1 MTSTNVILNRTK
13 KELKYQWYSR
23 IIWIT
28 MIISVFISLLNI
40 YGLKSKAE
48 SSYDLY
54 VRTYNLYKEEGMN
67 VDKMLDMPINISG
80 TGTEQE
86 VVDNPVRL
94 RLEEAVTS
102 INHLTINSIVTN
114 TLEWMTFVFFP
125 LIFAIYSIF
134 IASYDYKYKTV
145 SIKATLTA
153 PSQLITSKI
162 LSIFLGVLVIFIITL
177 ISSLITGFFFYN
189 QIISGIEEQTLTR
202 FDNAIL
208 PNNLTLQI
216 LFSLLV
222 SLIFASIGFFMGILF
237 KSALLPV
244 ILFFV
249 YDFIIPVL
257 GKYDLRNLIS
267 AIAHDIFEF
276 KGRFQLFKPTPVSEV
291 TSFIILIIVFAL
303 SIFLSYASFNK
314 QSKYYT

>member
-40 YGLKSKAE
+40 YGLKSKAS

-54 VRTYNLYKEEGMN
+54 VRTYNLYKEEGMD

-80 TGTEQE
+80 TGNEQ

-94 RLEEAVTS
+94 RLEEAATS
-102 INHLTINSIVTN
+102 INHLTINSIVIN

-145 SIKATLTA
+145 SIKATLMA

-162 LSIFLGVLVIFIITL
+162 LSIYLGVLIVFVVTL
-177 ISSLITGFFFYN
+177 ITSLITGVIFHN
-189 QIISGIEEQTLTR
+189 QIISEIPEQTLTR
-202 FDNAIL
+202 FDYAIV
-208 PNNLTLQI
+208 PNNLMLQI

-249 YDFIIPVL
+249 YDFIVPVL
-257 GKYDLRNLIS
+257 GKYDLRNLVS
-267 AIAHDIFEF
+267 VIAHDIFEF

-291 TSFIILIIVFAL
+291 TSFTILIIVFAL
-303 SIFLSYASFNK
+303 SIFLSYVSFNK
-314 QSKYYT
+314 QSKYNM

>member
-13 KELKYQWYSR
+13 KEIKYQWYSR

-28 MIISVFISLLNI
+28 MIISISISLLNI
-40 YGLKSKAE
+40 YGLKSKAA

-54 VRTYNLYKEEGMN
+54 VRTYNLYKEEGMD

-80 TGTEQE
+80 TGSEQ

-94 RLEEAVTS
+94 RLEEAATS

-145 SIKATLTA
+145 SIKATLMA

-162 LSIFLGVLVIFIITL
+162 LSIFLGVLVVFVVTL
-177 ISSLITGFFFYN
+177 FSSLITGVIFHN
-189 QIISGIEEQTLTR
+189 QVISGIAEQTLTR
-202 FDNAIL
+202 FDNAIV

-257 GKYDLRNLIS
+257 GRYDVRNLIS
-267 AIAHDIFEF
+267 VIAHDIFEF

-314 QSKYYT
+314 QSKYNM